1 MSQIEWKRK
10 GRGRITCAL
19 RSFHSEA
26 VLLQLLLTFHSPKH
40 ITCPSRRT
48 CDCTV
53 HTSKRRKSEYS
64 CEHSSDCIET
74 EDICLPQG
82 HAPFP
87 HPGTCHCRG
96 VKARALT
103 PTQDNSGEQSQL
115 HRLSEG
121 LAKAIIKTPSWPP
134 HHAQILPLPW
144 PASFTSFPKDV
155 PRDLPSSPV
164 VTTFPSNAGTRVW
177 FLIGEIPHSLWPKN
191 QNLKQK

>member
-87 HPGTCHCRG
+87 HPGTCHCRC
-96 VKARALT
+96 VKARVLT

-144 PASFTSFPKDV
+144 PASFTSFPKMFLGTSLAV
-155 PRDLPSSPV
+155 QWLRLSLPMQGHG
-164 VTTFPSNAGTRVW
+164 FG
-177 FLIGEIPHSLWPKN
+177 F
-191 QNLKQK
+191 